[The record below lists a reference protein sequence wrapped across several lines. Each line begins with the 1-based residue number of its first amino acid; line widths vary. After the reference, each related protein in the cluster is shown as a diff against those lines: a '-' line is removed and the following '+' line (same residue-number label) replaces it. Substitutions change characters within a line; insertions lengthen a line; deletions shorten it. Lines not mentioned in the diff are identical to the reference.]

1 MLKKYAD
8 TVAIPAWGG
17 VVPSNVES
25 YLARTSLTKRF
36 WQRLKRDFLLLITCQ
51 IFLRQE
57 KLPIKAKRVLYVYLG
72 AQQLGDSI
80 MDLSPRLL
88 WAEAGLQVDMFTH
101 ESIKSIYDQDP
112 SFNKILTSPS
122 ELGEAYDLVVLQ
134 SYNVKCLKFKWLYFF
149 SAQFV
154 TLYGHYYGPEF
165 NRLEFAEGAW
175 RYLLNMGVERLSC
188 SVRPVFNLRIDH
200 AEKMRKSNQIVLAIG
215 GVVSWRTYPYWED
228 VIRKVDKLV
237 PNIDWVLLG
246 SANGHMVAEKI
257 AHSLHGQ
264 HSILNHVNSMSLN
277 NVFQTMKSAN
287 LLIAADGGLL
297 HVGRAADV
305 PIIGLFAG
313 DIHPRMRFASNDLA
327 HVIHAE
333 ADVSDINP
341 EIVASSINKFFK
353 EGAKGLTVEYVG
365 AIPDCSE

>member
-8 TVAIPAWGG
+8 AVATPAWGG

-25 YLARTSLTKRF
+25 YLARTSLVKRF

-51 IFLRQE
+51 VFFRRE
-57 KLPIKAKRVLYVYLG
+57 TLPIKARRVLYVYLG

-80 MDLSPRLL
+80 MDLSPRVL

-122 ELGEAYDLVVLQ
+122 ELGKAYDLIVLQ
-134 SYNVKCLKFKWLYFF
+134 SYNVKCLKFKWRYFF
-149 SAQFV
+149 SMPFV

-165 NRLEFAEGAW
+165 NRLEFAEGTW
-175 RYLLNMGVERLSC
+175 RQVLKIGVDSP
-188 SVRPVFNLRIDH
+188 SYSIRPVFNLRIDH
-200 AEKMRKSNQIVLAIG
+200 EQNGRELSQVVLAIG

-228 VIRKVDKLV
+228 VIRETAKLA
-237 PNIDWVLLG
+237 PNINWILLG
-246 SANGHMVAEKI
+246 SANGQRVAEQI
-257 AHSLHGQ
+257 VNSLHEQ
-264 HSILNHVNSMSLN
+264 CSIVNNVNSMSLDE
-277 NVFQTMKSAN
+277 VFQTLKNAS
-287 LLIAADGGLL
+287 LLVAADGGLL
-297 HVGRAADV
+297 HVGRAAEV

-333 ADVSDINP
+333 TDVANIDP
-341 EIVASSINKFFK
+341 EIVASSINKFFR
-353 EGAKGLTVEYVG
+353 EGASRLTVEYVG
-365 AIPDCSE
+365 SPPDCSE